1 MPEPGIHELAMGQSL
16 FLLEPQF
23 RERVW
28 GGQRLRA
35 ANPPIGEAWI
45 AQGASRV
52 VAGRHQGQTLDD
64 LVGAYRSELL
74 GSAGSGSRS
83 DGFPVLAKLLDCAD
97 WLSVQVHPND
107 EQAKRMEGPG
117 QLGKTE
123 AWYFIETEPGAKIL
137 LGVKPGTGKDELVRA
152 ISAGQAADVA
162 AQIEVSSGEAVV
174 IPAGTLHALGPGL
187 FLYELQ
193 EASDITYRAYDWGR
207 PQTADRRLHIEE
219 SVEVTLPVGPRPRST
234 PRVPAGTGTAQA
246 FACEYFEVDLVRIG
260 SQLLEADTAG
270 RTFHLLTAIEGA
282 VEVTC
287 GGESATLAPFE
298 TALIAAAAG
307 SYSVRCGSGTATL
320 LRARLPD

>member
-1 MPEPGIHELAMGQSL
+1 METEVAMDQGL

-35 ANPPIGEAWI
+35 SNPPIGEAWI
-45 AQGASRV
+45 AYGQSRV
-52 VAGRHQGQTLDD
+52 LNGRHAGLTLDEVVAS
-64 LVGAYRSELL
+64 LGPELL
-74 GSAGSGSRS
+74 GSAGSRGRN
-83 DGFPVLAKLLDCAD
+83 GRRFPVLAKLLDCAD

-107 EQAKRMEGPG
+107 EQARRMAGPD

-123 AWYFIETEPGAKIL
+123 AWYFIETDPGAQIL
-137 LGVKPGTGKDELVRA
+137 LGVRPGTGKDELARA
-152 ISAGQAADVA
+152 IRDGRAVDVA
-162 AQIEVSSGEAVV
+162 AEVEVRGGEAVL

-207 PQTADRRLHIEE
+207 PQSADRRLHIEE
-219 SVEVTLPVGPRPRST
+219 SAEVTLPVEALERAVPL
-234 PRVPAGTGTAQA
+234 VPAGTGSCQA
-246 FACEYFEVDLVRIG
+246 IACEYFEFDLVRIA
-260 SQLLEADTAG
+260 SEPLATDTAG
-270 RTFHLLTAIEGA
+270 RTFHLLTTTQGA

-287 GGESATLAPFE
+287 GGEAATLEPFE

-307 SYSVRCGSGTATL
+307 GYSLRSMGSPATL
-320 LRARLPD
+320 IRARLPD